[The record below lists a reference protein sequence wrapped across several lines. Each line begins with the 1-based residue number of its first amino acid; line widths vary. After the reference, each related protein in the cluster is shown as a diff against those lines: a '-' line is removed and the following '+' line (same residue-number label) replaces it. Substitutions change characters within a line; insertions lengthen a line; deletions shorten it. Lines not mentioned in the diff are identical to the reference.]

1 MLKRQS
7 KSGLFNRFKPNKTPY
22 KLKRIFVF
30 SYHGKETFQ
39 TSYYRLLNLAEHL
52 SSKYEVYFVHG
63 ALKKVVAPIE
73 VENNLIKIPLNYR
86 NSFIQHIYASLLSK
100 KKKSLA
106 KLLVIFHYFLTGREI
121 FDLGKE
127 FRCYLDKTN
136 LQLTKDDIVLVSFPS
151 LAIHN
156 LGFMLKKEF
165 GCKLIMDYRDPG
177 VFGYKLIGEGKFVSA
192 IRKFFLKKRELR
204 NFKNA
209 DLVVTIS
216 ESIKNFFPNNLKKN
230 IQIIRNGYVKSKVD
244 FDKIDHNEDTFI
256 LLYLGTVYDI
266 QLNDKH
272 FFEAVRLFIDKNNVL
287 PHQFLIKFI
296 GANGIPKLKHAIHQ
310 YKLEPYI
317 ISTPRIAIE
326 EAYNELYKAS
336 MFLHLRYGNIKEIIS
351 SKQYEYLAFQKPILL
366 PVSDNGDIAESI
378 KKYNAGYICN
388 TVEEIEGVIA
398 DQFKKHFS
406 KDYTR
411 ISRTPEE
418 LYDLS
423 RESQQKKLEDLI
435 GTMFNPYQV
444 NI

>member
-1 MLKRQS
+1 M
-7 KSGLFNRFKPNKTPY
+7 
-22 KLKRIFVF
+22 KRIFVF

-52 SSKYEVYFVHG
+52 SSKYEVYFIHG
-63 ALKKVVAPIE
+63 ALKKVTKPIE

-86 NSFIQHIYASLLSK
+86 NGFIQHIYASLLNR
-100 KKKSLA
+100 KKKSFA
-106 KLLVIFHYFLTGREI
+106 KLLVIFHYFLTGREV

-127 FRCYLDKTN
+127 FRSYLDKTN
-136 LQLTKDDIVLVSFPS
+136 LQLTKDDVVLVSFPS

-156 LGFMLKKEF
+156 LGFILKKEF

-177 VFGYKLIGEGKFVSA
+177 VFGYKLIGEGKFVSV

-216 ESIKNFFPNNLKKN
+216 ESIKNFFPNELKEN
-230 IQIIRNGYVKSKVD
+230 IHIIKNGYVKNKVD
-244 FDKIDHNEDTFI
+244 FNKIGSNEDTFI
-256 LLYLGTVYDI
+256 LLYLGTIYDI

-296 GANGIPKLKHAIHQ
+296 GANGTAKLKNTIHQ
-310 YKLEPYI
+310 YKLEPYV
-317 ISTPRIAIE
+317 ISTPRIPIE

-366 PVSDNGDIAESI
+366 PISDDGDIAESI
-378 KKYNAGYICN
+378 RNYKAGFICTN
-388 TVEEIEGVIA
+388 VEEIEEVITH
-398 DQFKKHFS
+398 QFEKHFS
-406 KDYTR
+406 KDYTK
-411 ISRTPEE
+411 ILRTPEE

-435 GTMFNPYQV
+435 ATMF
-444 NI
+444 